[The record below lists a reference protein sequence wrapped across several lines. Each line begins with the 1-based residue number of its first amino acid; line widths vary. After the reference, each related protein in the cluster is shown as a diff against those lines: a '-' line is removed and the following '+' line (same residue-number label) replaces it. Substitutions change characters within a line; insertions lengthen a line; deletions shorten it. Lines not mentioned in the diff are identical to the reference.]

1 MLIISLLSHLQHC
14 IKRYQTRKALAS
26 VSTQQMEDM
35 GLSYEKCQ
43 AELSKAG
50 IIGFVSDLTRTKE
63 KGETL

>member
-26 VSTQQMEDM
+26 VSTQQMEDI
-35 GLSYEKCQ
+35 GLSHEKCQ
-43 AELSKAG
+43 AELSKAS

-63 KGETL
+63 KGDTL